1 MTASRPPSAPAK
13 RPWYLVAAL
22 VASWVYGALAVSEG
36 YAVMTER
43 PDVEAETDP
52 IADPGLRQRAF
63 EAGQHWL
70 TLKDAA
76 RGRELPIGVAK
87 LLLGGVMV
95 LLVARSMAGREGAR
109 GALVQVVAV
118 HGAVVVAGF
127 LLGSGIIAGEIEYRS
142 LLMQAAPRPFDDPE
156 NIALSRRILAYA
168 VPLATLART
177 AFSAAIVIALTRR
190 RTLAFFREAEPGALG
205 EG

>member
-22 VASWVYGALAVSEG
+22 VASWVYGVLAFSEG
-36 YAVMTER
+36 WDAMTDR
-43 PDVEAETDP
+43 PDIEAATDP
-52 IADPGLRQRAF
+52 IADPGLRQRAL
-63 EAGQHWL
+63 EAGRHWL
-70 TLKDAA
+70 GLKDAS
-76 RGRELPIGVAK
+76 RGRELPVDVAK
-87 LLLGGVMV
+87 FVLGGVMV
-95 LLVARSMAGREGAR
+95 LLVARSMAGRNGAR

-118 HGAVVVAGF
+118 HGAVVLAGF
-127 LLGSGIIAGEIEYRS
+127 LVSRGVLAADVEFQT

-156 NIALSRRILAYA
+156 KVAMSRRIFEYA
-168 VPLATLART
+168 VPIAVLART

-190 RTLAFFREAEPGALG
+190 RTLAFFREAQPGALG